1 MKIKVRNK
9 LVVVSRVSKVS
20 SLRLI
25 TRSIYNTM
33 DDANAMHA
41 HTSIK

>member
-1 MKIKVRNK
+1 MEIKVRNK
-9 LVVVSRVSKVS
+9 LVEVSKVS

-25 TRSIYNTM
+25 TRGIYNAM

-41 HTSIK
+41 YTSIK

>member
-9 LVVVSRVSKVS
+9 LVEVSKFS
-20 SLRLI
+20 SFYI
-25 TRSIYNTM
+25 YIYIYNAI

-41 HTSIK
+41 HKSIK

>member
-9 LVVVSRVSKVS
+9 LVEISKVS

-25 TRSIYNTM
+25 TTDTCNAM
-33 DDANAMHA
+33 DYANAMHA
-41 HTSIK
+41 HKSIK

>member
-9 LVVVSRVSKVS
+9 LVEVSKVS

-25 TRSIYNTM
+25 TRDICNAM
-33 DDANAMHA
+33 DDANVMHA